1 MKTQP
6 RAMIFSL
13 VASLTYTL
21 AYYFDW
27 SRFQY
32 YLAVNRFHFSPQG
45 AEAGPPILWYGWLGT
60 ACLAGALPAFIVPQR
75 PPPPLSSPLSSCPSA
90 SPRVCHP
97 ISYGWC
103 LSSSSWRR

>member
-27 SRFQY
+27 SLFQY

-45 AEAGPPILWYGWLGT
+45 AEAGPPILWYGWLAT
-60 ACLAGALPAFIVPQR
+60 ACLAGALAALIVPKR
-75 PPPPLSSPLSSCPSA
+75 LAARLSPDLLWLVPA
-90 SPRVCHP
+90 VLIVAALMYEKR
-97 ISYGWC
+97 WFM
-103 LSSSSWRR
+103 